1 MITTAFLDIEDVN
14 VIIVDWRESARGDYF
29 TVSKRVPA
37 LGRFIGN
44 FLNWLIHTGG
54 GNWDNVHLIGYSLG
68 AHLVGNAGREV
79 GGQSIRITG

>member
-1 MITTAFLDIEDVN
+1 M
-14 VIIVDWRESARGDYF
+14 
-29 TVSKRVPA
+29 PA

-44 FLNWLIHTGG
+44 FLNWLIDTGG
-54 GNWDNVHLIGYSLG
+54 GNWYNVHLIGYSLG